1 MAIAAQMNARSG
13 HNKQDQIDRT
23 GMSFVLTLL
32 AYLVAAGTLA
42 GALIAGAAWL
52 VHVPDPLPHTAR
64 TAAPLPPKIADSIAR
79 KTEAPPAPEKKEAV
93 RSEPVTAP
101 HVVLRDLS
109 PPPSH
114 ADRRQAGGH
123 RTRSARKNPR
133 RQDFAI
139 SASQAQKPAEPAP
152 YSQQQM
158 SGYAPR
164 GDRHGN

>member
-1 MAIAAQMNARSG
+1 
-13 HNKQDQIDRT
+13 
-23 GMSFVLTLL
+23 MSFVLTLL

-52 VHVPDPLPHTAR
+52 VHVPDPLPHKAR

-79 KTEAPPAPEKKEAV
+79 KTEAPPAPEKEEAV
-93 RSEPVTAP
+93 RSVPVTAP

-109 PPPSH
+109 PPPH
-114 ADRRQAGGH
+114 ADTPHPGRH
-123 RTRSARKNPR
+123 RTRSARKNSR

-139 SASQAQKPAEPAP
+139 SASQIQKPAEPAP